1 MSGLVRIYGRKVS
14 KPGELTFW
22 RGQRLRLVRTQKES
36 EPARGTHNLE
46 RAEVG
51 TCLDTTRKQASK
63 RHSHPGDFRM
73 RSQVAGYK

>member
-1 MSGLVRIYGRKVS
+1 MS
-14 KPGELTFW
+14 KPGKLTFW

-36 EPARGTHNLE
+36 EPARGTHKLE

-51 TCLDTTRKQASK
+51 TCLDTTRKQASE
-63 RHSHPGDFRM
+63 RHSHAGDFRM